1 LIIFK
6 KTKWN
11 YMSKIDDLSK
21 YLSQAISHYW
31 RTRKK
36 QSQKQTKSGRAD
48 QGARSAVTG
57 GAQMDG
63 FIDLI
68 TDLIIEAGADGSNIF
83 HNSHLELP
91 GFFRPTK
98 EWDLLMV
105 KDNQLILAL
114 EAKSQVGPSFGNN
127 FNNRTEEAMGSAL
140 DLWTAYREGAYNKTV
155 KPWLGYVFLLEDC
168 PESRKP
174 VKVQEPHFKVFPEF
188 MNASYAKRYELF
200 CRKLVRERHYN
211 VAAFLLSDKT
221 NGLNGT
227 YIEPAD
233 DLTFD
238 IFARSLVS
246 QVTAFGVSKK

>member
-1 LIIFK
+1 
-6 KTKWN
+6 
-11 YMSKIDDLSK
+11 MSKIENLSR
-21 YLSQAISHYW
+21 YVSQAIAYYW
-31 RTRKK
+31 RTRLT
-36 QSQKQTKSGRAD
+36 QSQKQAKTGKAD

-63 FIDLI
+63 FISLI
-68 TDLIIEAGADGSNIF
+68 SDLIIEAGADESNIF
-83 HNSHLELP
+83 YSKHLELP

-105 KDNQLILAL
+105 MDDQLILAL

-188 MNASYAKRYELF
+188 VNASYAKRYELF
-200 CRKLVRERHYN
+200 CRKLVRECHYN

-221 NGLNGT
+221 SGVKGR
-227 YIEPAD
+227 YAERAE

-246 QVTAFGVSKK
+246 QVTAFGVSKKR